1 MAGRDSGSTEG
12 TGKVGRLKIE
22 GKQRKL
28 MVKDSKKVK
37 FNIPEDKREN
47 DDSKEMK
54 QILEKIRKEME
65 MIREERRYREDSEE
79 LKRMERERE
88 DRISKLKGKV
98 EGLEKMLKRSIEVR
112 GNRADRRQIG
122 D

>member
-12 TGKVGRLKIE
+12 TGKAGRLKIE
-22 GKQRKL
+22 GKQKKL
-28 MVKDSKKVK
+28 MIEDSKKVK
-37 FNIPEDKREN
+37 FHIPEDKREN
-47 DDSKEMK
+47 DDSKEMR

-65 MIREERRYREDSEE
+65 MLREERRYREDSEE

-88 DRISKLKGKV
+88 DRISKLEGKV
-98 EGLEKMLKRSIEVR
+98 EGLEKMLKGSIEVR

>member
-1 MAGRDSGSTEG
+1 MVGRDSGSTEG
-12 TGKVGRLKIE
+12 TGKAGRLKIE

-54 QILEKIRKEME
+54 QILEKIRKGME

-88 DRISKLKGKV
+88 DRISKLEGKV
-98 EGLEKMLKRSIEVR
+98 EGLEKMLKRNIEVR